1 MHFHLEIKEGKLG
14 HVQIACLLWKL
25 QKIICGVGF
34 DNAFPSFGDVNV
46 GAVWTIH
53 LDFYLLLAS
62 HILGIQT

>member
-46 GAVWTIH
+46 GAV
-53 LDFYLLLAS
+53 
-62 HILGIQT
+62 